1 MRSGLLR
8 DHVIQDGHAICAVHL
23 PEGGIVVPILGVATR
38 PVVVALV
45 AVVYKACAVCLRE
58 GRGREVSRDA
68 RHLAVGRPTRIRRV
82 ERRLVGRRG
91 QAELQGE
98 CRLGYARGRSSVWLA
113 RPLLLTKD
121 GLGHRPPC
129 RVRVVV
135 HGLCGPF
142 VPLWGGRRRHRWG

>member
-8 DHVIQDGHAICAVHL
+8 DHVIQDGHAIRAVHL
-23 PEGGIVVPILGVATR
+23 AEGGIVVPILRVTAR
-38 PVVVALV
+38 AVVVALV
-45 AVVYKACAVCLRE
+45 AVVYEACAVRLRE
-58 GRGREVSRDA
+58 GRGREVARDA
-68 RHLAVGRPTRIRRV
+68 RHLAVGRPTRVRGV
-82 ERRLVGRRG
+82 ECRLVGRRG

-98 CRLGYARGRSSVWLA
+98 CRLGNPRRRPGEGLA
-113 RPLLLTKD
+113 RSLLLTKD